1 VSSVIL
7 FLPLLLVLVGG
18 LAVMLL
24 DAFGRERAEL
34 ALVSTVVLLTALLFS
49 AVALSTGATGN
60 PPEFLTRYL
69 AVDRMA
75 LFFDVVI
82 TGGAALATLLAG
94 GYLREH
100 VLERGEMYLLLLFSA
115 LGGMVLARAV
125 DILTVFI
132 GLETLSLGVY
142 AMVAFRRTSAAAV
155 EGAMK
160 YFLLGS
166 FGAAILLF
174 GMALLYGATG
184 HTDFAGI
191 GAAIASGDANL
202 DLLVPALPLVIVGIA
217 FKVSAFPFHMWTP
230 DAYEGAVSP
239 ATVFMSVVVK
249 SAAFALML
257 RVLVGVFGSDLVA
270 NARTGWPFVIATL
283 AVLSMLYG
291 NIAAMQQTSIK
302 RMLAYSSIAHAGYA
316 MLGVASAHAAGE
328 TAVSAV
334 LFYMLA
340 YTVSNVLAFGGLI
353 ALGSY
358 GLEAVSY
365 EDIEGVGR
373 RHPLASLPLALGALS
388 LMGFPPTAGFFAKY
402 YVLSSAVEA
411 GGYYVGLALVAVL
424 ASLLGAVYYLRILVA
439 MYFRTPKDG
448 APLAI
453 PMRSGYVAT
462 AVMLAGYFVLRMG
475 TAPSFYL
482 DLARDAARQFLG

>member
-1 VSSVIL
+1 MNSFLLV
-7 FLPLLLVLVGG
+7 LPLVLVLVGG

-24 DAFGRERAEL
+24 DALARERNEL
-34 ALVSTVVLLTALLFS
+34 ALVSSVVLVSALLFS
-49 AVALSTGATGN
+49 AVALASGQTAPT
-60 PPEFLTRYL
+60 PEYVTRYL

-75 LFFDVVI
+75 LFFDVAI

-115 LGGMVLARAV
+115 LGGMILARAV
-125 DILTVFI
+125 DLLTVFV

-142 AMVAFRRTSAAAV
+142 AMVAFRRASAAAV

-184 HTDFAGI
+184 HTDFVGI
-191 GAAIASGDANL
+191 TAAIAAGDAEL
-202 DLLVPALPLVIVGIA
+202 TLLVPAIPLVLVGIT

-230 DAYEGAVSP
+230 DAYEGAVTP

-249 SAAFALML
+249 AAAFALML
-257 RVLVGVFGSDLVA
+257 RMLVGVLGDEVVA
-270 NARTGWPFVIATL
+270 DPRTGWPFVLATL
-283 AVLSMLYG
+283 AVLTMVYG
-291 NIAAMQQTSIK
+291 NLAALQQTNIK

-328 TAVSAV
+328 AAVSSV
-334 LFYMLA
+334 LFYVLA
-340 YTVSNVLAFGGLI
+340 YTASNVLALGGLV

-358 GLEAVSY
+358 GLEAVSL
-365 EDIEGVGR
+365 EDLDGVGR

-388 LMGFPPTAGFFAKY
+388 LLGFPPTAGFFAKY
-402 YVLSSAVEA
+402 YVLSVTVQA
-411 GGYYVGLALVAVL
+411 GGFYIGLALVAVL
-424 ASLLGAVYYLRILVA
+424 ASLIGAAYYLRILVA
-439 MYFRTPKDG
+439 MYFRAPKEG
-448 APLAI
+448 QPIAI

-462 AVMLAGYFVLRMG
+462 AVMLAAYFVLRMG
-475 TAPSFYL
+475 TAPTFYI

>member
-1 VSSVIL
+1 MTDFVL
-7 FLPLLLVLVGG
+7 FLPLVIVLVGG

-24 DAFGRERAEL
+24 DALGRERNEL
-34 ALVSTVVLLTALLFS
+34 ALVSTVVLVSALLFS
-49 AVALSTGATGN
+49 AVALATNAGGAA
-60 PPEFLTRYL
+60 PDYITRYL
-69 AVDRMA
+69 AMDRMA
-75 LFFDVVI
+75 LFFDVVL

-115 LGGMVLARAV
+115 LGGMILARAV
-125 DILTVFI
+125 DLLTVFV

-142 AMVAFRRTSAAAV
+142 AMVAFRRTSATAV

-160 YFLLGS
+160 YYLLGS

-191 GAAIASGDANL
+191 RAAIASDEADL
-202 DLLVPALPLVIVGIA
+202 PLLVASLPLIVLGIT

-230 DAYEGAVSP
+230 DAYEGAVTP
-239 ATVFMSVVVK
+239 ASTFMAVVVK

-257 RVLVGVFGSDLVA
+257 RMLVGVFGDEVVA
-270 NARTGWPFVIATL
+270 NARTGWPFVVATL
-283 AVLSMLYG
+283 AALTMIYG
-291 NIAAMQQTSIK
+291 NVAALRQTSIK

-328 TAVSAV
+328 TSVSAV
-334 LFYMLA
+334 LFYLLA
-340 YTVSNVLAFGGLI
+340 YTVSNALAFGGLI
-353 ALGSY
+353 SLGSY
-358 GLEAVSY
+358 GLEAVSF

-388 LMGFPPTAGFFAKY
+388 LLGFPPTAGFFAKY
-402 YVLSSAVEA
+402 YVLSAAVEA
-411 GGYYVGLALVAVL
+411 GGYYIGLALVAVI
-424 ASLLGAVYYLRILVA
+424 ASVIGAAYYLRILVA

-448 APLAI
+448 APVAI

-462 AVMLAGYFVLRMG
+462 AMMLAAYFVLRMG
-475 TAPSFYL
+475 TAPTFYL
-482 DLARDAARQFLG
+482 DLARDAARQLLG